1 MSKSL
6 PFNSVGLMAD
16 DVQALEDS
24 FKALQAKFNIGLPD
38 SSFHLNKFELFNNEK
53 EASII
58 GTLLINYPSTD
69 CYLNLVKIHYDFT
82 AGRSHQNYFK
92 SQAWAFVKLKS
103 DFGRI
108 LIRQETFADRVLE
121 IVHHTELKFKDDKVF
136 SDNFYVV
143 TNDQEKAF
151 LGMTTDFRNVI
162 KSNMYPGFVVEV
174 IKDTLVIRNSQPV
187 VAADT
192 VHLAEFASK
201 ISALR

>member
-1 MSKSL
+1 LKNL
-6 PFNSVGLMAD
+6 PFNSVGLMAE

-24 FKALQAKFNIGLPD
+24 YKALQAKFNIGLPD
-38 SSFHLNKFELFNNEK
+38 GSFHLNKFELFNNEK
-53 EASII
+53 EASVI
-58 GTLLINYPSTD
+58 GTFLTNYPSTD

-82 AGRSHQNYFK
+82 AGRSRQNYFK
-92 SQAWAFVKLKS
+92 CQAWAFVNLKN

-143 TNDQEKAF
+143 TNDQEKTLLA
-151 LGMTTDFRNVI
+151 MTPDFRNVV
-162 KSNMYPGFVVEV
+162 KTNMYPGFVVEV
-174 IKDTLVIRNSQPV
+174 IKDTLVIRNSQPIV
-187 VAADT
+187 PADT

-201 ISALR
+201 IAALR